1 LNLDEET
8 GENLPD
14 NINAELIK
22 LGLYWLRN

>member
-14 NINAELIK
+14 NINTELIK